1 MSEAPAGKCLISAME
16 IHGKLAEGKSFS
28 EIDEKF
34 YFDLPQLPEDEP
46 MYAIILDLRYRYYLE
61 RGKGRAA
68 DCLNRLASASPI
80 LEKRF

>member
-1 MSEAPAGKCLISAME
+1 ME

-61 RGKGRAA
+61 RGETERAA
-68 DCLNRLASASPI
+68 DCLNRLASAQPI
-80 LEKRF
+80 SRKTILNRRRRS